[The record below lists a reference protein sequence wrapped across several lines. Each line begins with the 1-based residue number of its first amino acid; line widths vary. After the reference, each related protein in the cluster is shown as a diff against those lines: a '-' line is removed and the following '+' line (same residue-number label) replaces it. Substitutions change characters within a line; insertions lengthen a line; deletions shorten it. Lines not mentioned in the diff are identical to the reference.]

1 MLDRVQ
7 LKMEAK
13 TITKNARVSA
23 YLFTL
28 LYLAIALVLDG
39 LDWLVS
45 GGTRNDVVTYMESYM
60 GVDVSVYL
68 NSPLSLPAAA
78 SGFISIV
85 VSLVAVVLSAGYILY
100 AMSVRKGLETPYST
114 MFDGFLFAGK
124 IILLS
129 IVQYIFIFL
138 WSLLFII
145 PGIIA
150 GYRYRFALY
159 NLCENPEL
167 GVMDAL
173 NMSKQQTRGYK
184 LDLFVLDVTFLGWS
198 LLCVLTA
205 GILSIWIT
213 PYIQQT
219 DLGYFEAIKAEKG
232 IGRMPGRSPD
242 EDEAFHHDDRF

>member
-1 MLDRVQ
+1 MLNRIE
-7 LKMEAK
+7 LKRGAK
-13 TITKNARVSA
+13 VITKSARVSA
-23 YLFTL
+23 YQMTL
-28 LYLAIALVLDG
+28 LYLVIQFALSLADNYVSADDGTWVQIGDMQFQVQSLFHHAAFPTPVVVFVSVLVWLLGCVLD
-39 LDWLVS
+39 
-45 GGTRNDVVTYMESYM
+45 
-60 GVDVSVYL
+60 
-68 NSPLSLPAAA
+68 
-78 SGFISIV
+78 
-85 VSLVAVVLSAGYILY
+85 AGYI
-100 AMSVRKGLETPYST
+100 
-114 MFDGFLFAGK
+114 
-124 IILLS
+124 
-129 IVQYIFIFL
+129 QYH
-138 WSLLFII
+138 
-145 PGIIA
+145 
-150 GYRYRFALY
+150 
-159 NLCENPEL
+159 LCENPEL

>member
-1 MLDRVQ
+1 MLNRIE
-7 LKMEAK
+7 LKQNAK
-13 TITKNARVSA
+13 ILTKSARVSA
-23 YLFTL
+23 YRITLIFMLILAALSLAEDYVGANEGVWVQVGDMEILFRSS
-28 LYLAIALVLDG
+28 YLFSHPAFPTPVVLF
-39 LDWLVS
+39 
-45 GGTRNDVVTYMESYM
+45 
-60 GVDVSVYL
+60 VSVFVWL
-68 NSPLSLPAAA
+68 L
-78 SGFISIV
+78 GC
-85 VSLVAVVLSAGYILY
+85 VLAAGYIQY
-100 AMSVRKGLETPYST
+100 HQGVRRGEEMPIASL
-114 MFDGFLFAGK
+114 FDGFGFVGK
-124 IILLS
+124 IVLLNL
-129 IVQYIFIFL
+129 VMAVFIAL
-138 WSLLFII
+138 WSMLLIV

-150 GYRYRFALY
+150 AYRYRFALY

-198 LLCVLTA
+198 FLCVLTA

-219 DLGYFEAIKAEKG
+219 NLGYFEAIKAEKG

>member
-1 MLDRVQ
+1 MLSRIE
-7 LKMEAK
+7 LKQNAK
-13 TITKNARVSA
+13 VLTKSARVSA
-23 YLFTL
+23 YRITLIFMLILAALSLAEDYVGANEGVWVQVGDMEILFRSS
-28 LYLAIALVLDG
+28 YLFSHPAFP
-39 LDWLVS
+39 
-45 GGTRNDVVTYMESYM
+45 TPVV
-60 GVDVSVYL
+60 VFVSV
-68 NSPLSLPAAA
+68 
-78 SGFISIV
+78 
-85 VSLVAVVLSAGYILY
+85 LVWLLGCVLAAGYIQY
-100 AMSVRKGLETPYST
+100 HQGVRRGEEMPIASL
-114 MFDGFLFAGK
+114 FDGFGFVGK
-124 IILLS
+124 IVLLNL
-129 IVQYIFIFL
+129 VMAVFIAL
-138 WSLLFII
+138 WSMLLIV

-150 GYRYRFALY
+150 AYRYRFALY

-219 DLGYFEAIKAEKG
+219 NLGYFEAIKAEKG